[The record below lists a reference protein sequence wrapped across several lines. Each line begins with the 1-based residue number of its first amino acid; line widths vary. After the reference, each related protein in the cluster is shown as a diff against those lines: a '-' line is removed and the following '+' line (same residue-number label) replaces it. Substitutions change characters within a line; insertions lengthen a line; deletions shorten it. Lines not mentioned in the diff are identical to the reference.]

1 MREEMKRTCLRTV
14 AALGVFCL
22 MVLLLSLPC
31 GCSNAAIDTRYIR
44 TDQAASTQGPES
56 RGATVERSRTI
67 TIQKAG
73 PKP

>member
-1 MREEMKRTCLRTV
+1 MREEMKRTWLRTV

-44 TDQAASTQGPES
+44 TDQAASTQGPE
-56 RGATVERSRTI
+56 RQDAIDERSRTI
-67 TIQKAG
+67 TIQKAAV
-73 PKP
+73 KP